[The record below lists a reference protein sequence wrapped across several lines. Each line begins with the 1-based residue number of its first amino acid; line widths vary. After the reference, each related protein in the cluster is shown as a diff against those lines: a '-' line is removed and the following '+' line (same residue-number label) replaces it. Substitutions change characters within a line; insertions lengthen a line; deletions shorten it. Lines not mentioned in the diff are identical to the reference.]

1 MCAYTWL
8 CVCFVSK
15 LMKVIL
21 HMDKHV
27 WSFFFIYHSVMCVY
41 VHRNMPLL
49 AAANLGCLEFTAI
62 LAWGSLC
69 LDK

>member
-1 MCAYTWL
+1 MCA

-27 WSFFFIYHSVMCVY
+27 WTFFLYLPQCNMCVY
-41 VHRNMPLL
+41 VHRNIPLL
-49 AAANLGCLEFTAI
+49 AAANLGCLEFSAI
-62 LAWGSLC
+62 LA
-69 LDK
+69 